1 MLAGIRENA
10 NTFLK
15 KLSEKS
21 NFLIQNLIKN
31 RLRYQKIPKIQE
43 LPHKILT
50 FYYNIALNRQ
60 TYPLTI
66 YESHR

>member
-1 MLAGIRENA
+1 MMLAGIRENA

-31 RLRYQKIPKIQE
+31 RLRYRKIPKISR
-43 LPHKILT
+43 
-50 FYYNIALNRQ
+50 IA
-60 TYPLTI
+60 
-66 YESHR
+66 S